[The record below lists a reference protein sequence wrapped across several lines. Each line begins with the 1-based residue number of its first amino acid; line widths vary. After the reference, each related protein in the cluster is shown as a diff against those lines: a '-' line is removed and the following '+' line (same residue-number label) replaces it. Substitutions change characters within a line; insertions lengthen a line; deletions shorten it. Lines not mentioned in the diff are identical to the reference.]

1 MNITVTKRSPQ
12 SKGERKKSMKMGL
25 IPGSVYGK
33 GLEPVSVDV
42 PARALVAVL
51 TAGTG
56 MNTIID
62 LTIAGD
68 KGKHSVM
75 LDNLERNPITRGFV
89 SVGFHQVKKGDKVTA
104 QIPIHLIGSP
114 TSVDTGEA
122 VLEHTLETIT
132 VHAKPADLP
141 EHLDVDIAHMNVG
154 DVLHVSDLPH
164 NAKLDFTTAETT
176 AIAALHYSRTAAAVE
191 EIETVAAAEDTA
203 EAPAADAVPEA
214 A

>member
-1 MNITVTKRSPQ
+1 MNITVTKRGPQ
-12 SKGERKKSMKMGL
+12 SKGERKKSLKQGL

-75 LDNLERNPITRGFV
+75 LDNLERNAITRGFE
-89 SVGFHQVKKGDKVTA
+89 SVGFHQVLKGDKVTA
-104 QIPIHLIGSP
+104 QIPIHLVGSP
-114 TSVDTGEA
+114 PSVGTGEA

-132 VHAKPADLP
+132 VHAQPADLP
-141 EHLDVDIAHMNVG
+141 EHLDVDIAQMNVG

-164 NAKLDFTTAETT
+164 NAKLEFTTADTT

-191 EIETVAAAEDTA
+191 ESESPATA
-203 EAPAADAVPEA
+203 PEA
-214 A
+214 TAATEAA

>member
-12 SKGERKKSMKMGL
+12 SKGERKKSMKLGL

-56 MNTIID
+56 MNTIIN
-62 LTIAGD
+62 LTIEGD

-114 TSVDTGEA
+114 ASVATGEG

-141 EHLDVDIAHMNVG
+141 EHLDVDISQLNVG

-164 NAKLDFTTAETT
+164 NAKIEFATAETT
-176 AIAALHYSRTAAAVE
+176 SIVALHYSRTAAATE
-191 EIETVAAAEDTA
+191 ESDAAT
-203 EAPAADAVPEA
+203 DAVPA
-214 A
+214 AA

>member
-12 SKGERKKSMKMGL
+12 SKGERKKSMKLGL

-56 MNTIID
+56 INTIIN
-62 LTIAGD
+62 LTIEGD
-68 KGKHSVM
+68 KAKHSVM

-114 TSVDTGEA
+114 PSVATGEG

-141 EHLDVDIAHMNVG
+141 EHLDVDISQLNVG

-164 NAKLDFTTAETT
+164 NAKIEFATAETT
-176 AIAALHYSRTAAAVE
+176 SIVALHYSRTATATEESDAA
-191 EIETVAAAEDTA
+191 T
-203 EAPAADAVPEA
+203 DAVPA
-214 A
+214 AA

>member
-12 SKGERKKSMKMGL
+12 SKGERKKSMKLGL

-56 MNTIID
+56 MNTIIN
-62 LTIAGD
+62 LTIEGD

-114 TSVDTGEA
+114 ASVATGEG

-141 EHLDVDIAHMNVG
+141 EHLDVDISQLNVG

-164 NAKLDFTTAETT
+164 NAKIEFATAETT
-176 AIAALHYSRTAAAVE
+176 SIVALHYSRTATEESDAA
-191 EIETVAAAEDTA
+191 T
-203 EAPAADAVPEA
+203 DAVPA
-214 A
+214 DA

>member
-12 SKGERKKSMKMGL
+12 SKGERKKSMKLGL

-56 MNTIID
+56 INTIIN
-62 LTIAGD
+62 LTIEGD
-68 KGKHSVM
+68 KAKHSVM

-114 TSVDTGEA
+114 PSVATGEG

-141 EHLDVDIAHMNVG
+141 EHLDVDISQLNVG

-164 NAKLDFTTAETT
+164 NAKLEFATAETT
-176 AIAALHYSRTAAAVE
+176 SIVALHYSRTATATEESDAA
-191 EIETVAAAEDTA
+191 T
-203 EAPAADAVPEA
+203 DAVPA
-214 A
+214 AA

>member
-12 SKGERKKSMKMGL
+12 SKGERKKSMKLGL

-51 TAGTG
+51 TASTG

-114 TSVDTGEA
+114 ASVATGEG

-141 EHLDVDIAHMNVG
+141 EHLDVDISQLNVG

-164 NAKLDFTTAETT
+164 NAKIEFATAETT
-176 AIAALHYSRTAAAVE
+176 SIVALHYSRTATATE
-191 EIETVAAAEDTA
+191 ESDA
-203 EAPAADAVPEA
+203 AADAVPA
-214 A
+214 AA

>member
-12 SKGERKKSMKMGL
+12 SKGERKKSMKLGL

-56 MNTIID
+56 INTIIN
-62 LTIAGD
+62 LTIEGD
-68 KGKHSVM
+68 KAKHSVM

-114 TSVDTGEA
+114 ASVATGEG

-141 EHLDVDIAHMNVG
+141 EHLDVDISQLNVG

-164 NAKLDFTTAETT
+164 NAKIEFATAETT
-176 AIAALHYSRTAAAVE
+176 SIVALHYSRTATATEESDAA
-191 EIETVAAAEDTA
+191 T
-203 EAPAADAVPEA
+203 DAVPA
-214 A
+214 AA

>member
-12 SKGERKKSMKMGL
+12 SKGERKKSMKLGL

-51 TAGTG
+51 TASTG

-62 LTIAGD
+62 LTIEGD

-114 TSVDTGEA
+114 ASIATGEG

-141 EHLDVDIAHMNVG
+141 EHLDVDISQLNVG

-164 NAKLDFTTAETT
+164 NAKIEFATAETT
-176 AIAALHYSRTAAAVE
+176 SIVALHYSRTATATE
-191 EIETVAAAEDTA
+191 ESDA
-203 EAPAADAVPEA
+203 AADAVPA
-214 A
+214 AA

>member
-12 SKGERKKSMKMGL
+12 SKGERKKSMKLGL

-56 MNTIID
+56 INTIIN
-62 LTIAGD
+62 LTIEGD
-68 KGKHSVM
+68 KAKHSVM

-114 TSVDTGEA
+114 PSVATGEG

-141 EHLDVDIAHMNVG
+141 EHLDVDISQLNVG

-164 NAKLDFTTAETT
+164 NAKIEFATAETT
-176 AIAALHYSRTAAAVE
+176 SIVALHYSRTAAATE
-191 EIETVAAAEDTA
+191 ESDAAT
-203 EAPAADAVPEA
+203 DAVPA
-214 A
+214 AA

>member
-12 SKGERKKSMKMGL
+12 SKGERKKSMKLGL

-56 MNTIID
+56 INTIIN
-62 LTIAGD
+62 LTIEGD
-68 KGKHSVM
+68 KAKHSVM

-114 TSVDTGEA
+114 PSVATGEG

-141 EHLDVDIAHMNVG
+141 EHLDVDISHLNVG

-164 NAKLDFTTAETT
+164 NAKIEFATAETT
-176 AIAALHYSRTAAAVE
+176 SIVALHYSRTATATEESDAA
-191 EIETVAAAEDTA
+191 T
-203 EAPAADAVPEA
+203 DAVPA
-214 A
+214 AA

>member
-12 SKGERKKSMKMGL
+12 SKGERKKSMKLGL

-51 TAGTG
+51 TASTG

-62 LTIAGD
+62 LTIEGD

-114 TSVDTGEA
+114 ASVATGEG

-141 EHLDVDIAHMNVG
+141 EHLDVDISQLNVG

-164 NAKLDFTTAETT
+164 NAKIEFATAETT
-176 AIAALHYSRTAAAVE
+176 SIVALHYSRTATATE
-191 EIETVAAAEDTA
+191 ESDA
-203 EAPAADAVPEA
+203 AADAVPA
-214 A
+214 AA